1 MMNKVFVL
9 GSMNVD
15 FVMTAPRVPK
25 EGETI
30 HGDGFMINEGGKGAN
45 QAVAAAK
52 SGVPVYMIGCVGDD
66 SISLTVLASLKKY
79 RVNTQFVTRCAGV
92 NTGAAQIT
100 VVNGDNRIILSAG
113 ANYRITR
120 ENIDAAL
127 EIGSAGDVFIVQNE
141 IKEEMIGYGLERA
154 HAKRLL
160 TIFNP
165 APAKVFPEEILRNVR
180 LLVANEIEAVQIT
193 QTSSLLQALE
203 SLRRR
208 AATQAVVT
216 LGEKGSLLIDGERDI
231 RQIPAV
237 HVQAVDTTAAGDT
250 FIGVVGSCL
259 AQGLPLESAMARA
272 TVASALTVTK
282 SGAQCS
288 IPTREDCERFAKE
301 KNISV
306 KAKTLG
312 SEDFAWLASLG

>member
-66 SISLTVLASLKKY
+66 SISETVLASLKKY

-154 HAKRLL
+154 HAKGLL

-165 APAKVFPEEILRNVR
+165 APAKVFPR
-180 LLVANEIEAVQIT
+180 
-193 QTSSLLQALE
+193 
-203 SLRRR
+203 
-208 AATQAVVT
+208 
-216 LGEKGSLLIDGERDI
+216 
-231 RQIPAV
+231 
-237 HVQAVDTTAAGDT
+237 
-250 FIGVVGSCL
+250 
-259 AQGLPLESAMARA
+259 
-272 TVASALTVTK
+272 
-282 SGAQCS
+282 
-288 IPTREDCERFAKE
+288 
-301 KNISV
+301 
-306 KAKTLG
+306 
-312 SEDFAWLASLG
+312 

>member
-1 MMNKVFVL
+1 MMHKVFVL
-9 GSMNVD
+9 GSINVD
-15 FVMTAPRVPK
+15 FVMTAPRIPQ

-52 SGVPVYMIGCVGDD
+52 SGAPVYMIGCVGDD
-66 SISLTVLASLKKY
+66 SISETVLAALKKY

-100 VVNGDNRIILSAG
+100 VVNGDNRIILSSG

-127 EIGSAGDVFIVQNE
+127 EISSTGDVFIVQNE
-141 IKEEMIGYGLERA
+141 IEEERIRYGLERA
-154 HAKRLL
+154 YAKGLL
-160 TIFNP
+160 TVLNP
-165 APAKVFPEEILRNVR
+165 APAKVFPEEILRRVR

-193 QTSSLLQALE
+193 QADSLLQALE
-203 SLRRR
+203 SLRGR

-216 LGEKGSLLIDGERDI
+216 LGEKGSLLIDGAKDMLH
-231 RQIPAV
+231 IPAIC
-237 HVQAVDTTAAGDT
+237 VQAVDTTAAGDT

-259 AQGLPLESAMARA
+259 AESLPLERAMARA
-272 TVASALTVTK
+272 TIASALTVTK

-288 IPTREDCERFAKE
+288 IPMREECDRFAKE
-301 KNISV
+301 QGISV

-312 SEDFAWLASLG
+312 AGDLEWLGSIG

>member
-1 MMNKVFVL
+1 MMHKVFVL
-9 GSMNVD
+9 GSINVD
-15 FVMTAPRVPK
+15 FVMTAPRIPQ

-52 SGVPVYMIGCVGDD
+52 SGAPVYMIGCVGDD
-66 SISLTVLASLKKY
+66 SISETVLAALKKY

-100 VVNGDNRIILSAG
+100 VVNGDNRIILSSG

-141 IKEEMIGYGLERA
+141 IEEEMIRYGLERA
-154 HAKRLL
+154 YAKGLL
-160 TIFNP
+160 TVLNP
-165 APAKVFPEEILRNVR
+165 APAKVFPEEILRCVR
-180 LLVANEIEAVQIT
+180 LLVANEIEAVQIM
-193 QTSSLLQALE
+193 QADSLLQALE
-203 SLRRR
+203 SLRGR

-216 LGEKGSLLIDGERDI
+216 LGEKGSLLIDGAKDMLH
-231 RQIPAV
+231 IPAIC
-237 HVQAVDTTAAGDT
+237 VQAVDTTAAGDT

-259 AQGLPLESAMARA
+259 AENLPLERAMARA
-272 TVASALTVTK
+272 TIASALTVTK

-288 IPTREDCERFAKE
+288 IPMREECDRFSKE
-301 KNISV
+301 QGISV

-312 SEDFAWLASLG
+312 AGDLEWLGSIG